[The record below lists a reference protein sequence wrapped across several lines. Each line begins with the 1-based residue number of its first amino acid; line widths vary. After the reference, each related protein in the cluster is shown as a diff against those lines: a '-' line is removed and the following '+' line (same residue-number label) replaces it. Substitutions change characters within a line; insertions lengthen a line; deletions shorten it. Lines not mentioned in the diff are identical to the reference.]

1 MSRISDPDDD
11 VLAFLD
17 RGDTGAA
24 LQLLMQRHGN
34 AVYRY
39 CRTALGDAALADD
52 VHQQIFMQVFRD
64 LARFR
69 RGSAVRTWVFAIA
82 RNRVLDA
89 AKARR
94 RRHQQLEAARPADL
108 PELGPAPGEA
118 IDAERLRQILV
129 ACLRELDDRTRTAV
143 LLHYQQGFTFAEMAA
158 ICGERAGTLCTRVAR
173 ALRMLRARIESRVR
187 DGPDAAAIAV
197 PLLS

>member
-11 VLAFLD
+11 VLALLD
-17 RGDTGAA
+17 RGDAGAA
-24 LQLLMQRHGN
+24 LQRLMQRHGH

-52 VHQQIFMQVFRD
+52 VHQQIFIQVFRD

-82 RNRVLDA
+82 RHRVLDA

-94 RRHQQLEAARPADL
+94 RWRQQLEAVRPADAL
-108 PELGPAPGEA
+108 ELRPAPGEA
-118 IDAERLRQILV
+118 LDAHRLRQILV
-129 ACLRELDDRTRTAV
+129 ECLGELDEQTRTAV
-143 LLHYQQGFTFAEMAA
+143 LLHYQQGFTFAEMAE

-173 ALRMLRARIESRVR
+173 VLRRLRARIESRVG
-187 DGPDAAAIAV
+187 DGPDAVAIAV